1 MWSYAT
7 RNQTRQEPKKPQIVN
22 FDSPVVSFDYALC
35 GQTRGIILG
44 NGGYAMPNELGQ
56 LTMNV
61 QATAVRPLLGLT
73 VLVVEDSRYASE
85 AVRLLCIRSG
95 ARIRRAD
102 SLTAAH
108 RHLQVY
114 RPSVVIIDLGLPD
127 GSGIDLIAELANEDP
142 IARPVILAT
151 SGADGEDQGI
161 EALAAGAD
169 EFLAKPITSVG
180 AFQQS
185 VLTHLPVDMRPTGPR
200 LLTDEMISPDKLAL
214 NEDLTHLDD
223 LLNSGPD
230 VLEYVAPF
238 FQGLA
243 RLSGDSSLKDASD
256 ALSKAHSKGSDL
268 SSAIAHTREVI
279 RNRLKI
285 KELV

>member
-1 MWSYAT
+1 
-7 RNQTRQEPKKPQIVN
+7 
-22 FDSPVVSFDYALC
+22 
-35 GQTRGIILG
+35 
-44 NGGYAMPNELGQ
+44 
-56 LTMNV
+56 MNV

-114 RPSVVIIDLGLPD
+114 RPSIVIVDLGLPD

-151 SGADGEDQGI
+151 SGADGEDQAD

-169 EFLAKPITSVG
+169 EFLAKPINSVS

-185 VLTHLPVDMRPTGPR
+185 VLKNLPIDMRPSGPR
-200 LLTDEMISPDKLAL
+200 LISDEMISPDKLAL

-223 LLNSGPD
+223 LLQTGPD
-230 VLEYVAPF
+230 TLEYVAPF
-238 FQGLA
+238 LQGLA
-243 RLSGDSSLKDASD
+243 RLAGDDALKRASD
-256 ALSKAHSKGSDL
+256 MLSAAHQKGSGIR
-268 SSAIAHTREVI
+268 SAIEETRSVI
-279 RNRLKI
+279 HERIKV

>member
-1 MWSYAT
+1 
-7 RNQTRQEPKKPQIVN
+7 
-22 FDSPVVSFDYALC
+22 
-35 GQTRGIILG
+35 
-44 NGGYAMPNELGQ
+44 MPNELGQ

-73 VLVVEDSRYASE
+73 VLVVEDSRFASE

-114 RPSVVIIDLGLPD
+114 RPSVVIVDLGLPD
-127 GSGIDLIAELANEDP
+127 GSGIDLIAELANEDAS
-142 IARPVILAT
+142 ARPVILAT
-151 SGADGEDQGI
+151 SGADGEDQ
-161 EALAAGAD
+161 ALDAISAGAD
-169 EFLAKPITSVG
+169 DFLAKPINSVS

-185 VLTHLPVDMRPTGPR
+185 VLAHLPIDMRPTGPR
-200 LLTDEMISPDKLAL
+200 LISDELISPDKLAL

-223 LLNSGPD
+223 LLNSGPE

-238 FQGLA
+238 LQGLA
-243 RLSGDSSLKDASD
+243 RLAGDTALKEVSD
-256 ALSKAHSKGSDL
+256 TLSRAHANGQGIR
-268 SSAIAHTREVI
+268 SAIDKTRQVI
-279 RNRLKI
+279 QDRLKV